1 MGKRSLVQEKN
12 QVLEERDLE
21 ETDLTEDKGEVTDPG
36 SETKDLN
43 PEKERDLIPE
53 TKETRVE
60 EGDIEENHLLIL
72 GELGGLQQRIPLI
85 QIIEKN

>member
-1 MGKRSLVQEKN
+1 MEKRRLVQENN
-12 QVLEERDLE
+12 QLLEERDLE
-21 ETDLTEDKGEVTDPG
+21 EKTDLTEDKGEVTDPG

-43 PEKERDLIPE
+43 PEKERDQIPE

-72 GELGGLQQRIPLI
+72 REIG
-85 QIIEKN
+85 

>member
-1 MGKRSLVQEKN
+1 MGKRRLVQENN
-12 QVLEERDLE
+12 QLLEERDLE
-21 ETDLTEDKGEVTDPG
+21 ETDLTEDKGEVTDPD

-72 GELGGLQQRIPLI
+72 GEI
-85 QIIEKN
+85 

>member
-1 MGKRSLVQEKN
+1 MEKRRLVQEN
-12 QVLEERDLE
+12 NPLLEERDLEE

-43 PEKERDLIPE
+43 PEKERDQIPE

-72 GELGGLQQRIPLI
+72 REIG
-85 QIIEKN
+85 